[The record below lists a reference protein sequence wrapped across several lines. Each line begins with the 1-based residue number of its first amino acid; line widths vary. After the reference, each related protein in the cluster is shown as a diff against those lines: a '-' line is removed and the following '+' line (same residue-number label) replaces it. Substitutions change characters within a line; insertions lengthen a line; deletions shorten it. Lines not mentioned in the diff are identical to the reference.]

1 MEKFEISVVR
11 AEIGSILI
19 FTRNDVCEQI
29 QLTED
34 ILPEYGNNIFT
45 RQINEYL
52 CGERKVLDF
61 PVRYS
66 TGPVFEKIWSYLK
79 ENVTYGKIIT
89 YGELAKICGTSARVV
104 GYAMASNPLP
114 LYIPCHRVVG
124 KDSIGGFT
132 ARNGKS
138 MIKWKEYLLKL
149 EGSL

>member
-19 FTRNDVCEQI
+19 FTRNNICEQI
-29 QLTED
+29 QLIEEV
-34 ILPEYGNNIFT
+34 LPEYGDNIFT
-45 RQINEYL
+45 RQIKEYL
-52 CGERKVLDF
+52 SGERKVLDF
-61 PVRYS
+61 PVKYS
-66 TGPVFEKIWSYLK
+66 TGVVFEKIWSYLK